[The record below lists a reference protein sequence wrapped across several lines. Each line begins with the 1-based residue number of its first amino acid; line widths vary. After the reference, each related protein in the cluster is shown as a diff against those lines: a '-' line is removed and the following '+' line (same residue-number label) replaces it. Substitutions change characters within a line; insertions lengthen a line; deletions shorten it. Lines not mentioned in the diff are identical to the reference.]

1 MGFRCSWKGC
11 AATVKARYADGFAFM
26 QNCNGFKTGWYCRT
40 HVDAI
45 IDAGDDDD
53 PPDPWLERMLDDVND
68 RLDAMTKARG
78 AGEFS
83 ADESARYWA
92 LVCELEEIDHAI
104 RDRERGAKP

>member
-45 IDAGDDDD
+45 IDAGDYDD
-53 PPDPWLERMLDDVND
+53 PPDPWLERMLDDVYD
-68 RLDAMTKARG
+68 RLGEMDEACG
-78 AGEFS
+78 AAEFPP
-83 ADESARYWA
+83 AELARYCA
-92 LVCELEEIDHAI
+92 LVREAEEIDDAM
-104 RDRERGAKP
+104 REA